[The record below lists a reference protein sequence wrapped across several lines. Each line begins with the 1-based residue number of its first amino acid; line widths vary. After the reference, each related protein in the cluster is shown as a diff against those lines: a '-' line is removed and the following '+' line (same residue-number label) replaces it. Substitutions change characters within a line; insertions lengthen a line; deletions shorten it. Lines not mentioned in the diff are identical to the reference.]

1 MPSIAYLDFKYER
14 ISTVNKI
21 YDNAITLT
29 ALVDDCHIGFYASD
43 RSYIYLSISYDNGMT
58 WTDVH
63 LPDKS
68 NFYYLDTIDTGQTI
82 MIAGRE
88 NHHNYGCK
96 GLHIFSEQD
105 NYFNVSGNLTSLLDS
120 DIALVERE
128 WSLAISMMNNCFD
141 NLFGTFTNSN
151 TTYRAYI
158 KDASG
163 LIFPNLKPTPYMYAR
178 MFMGCTSLETAP
190 VTLTTHVNS
199 SSSCYANMFRGC
211 SSLTTAP
218 KLPATK
224 LGDQCY
230 ANMFRECTS
239 LTVAPELPATSLSM
253 LCYQE
258 MFKGCTSLGVAPR
271 LNATTL
277 NFQCYESM
285 FEGCT
290 SLTTAPELPATTLYG
305 RCYRYMFK
313 GCTSLTTAPE
323 LPATSLASECYTYMF
338 EDCENLNYIKIL
350 ATSWPANTYLEDHI
364 TGWVTNVAP
373 TGTFVKDINTTYEI
387 DSDSGVP
394 IGWTVYN
401 TGEYIPQ
408 NYTVSLIVY
417 PDDSYG
423 TVSGAGTYQ
432 GGTLVTVMAAPS
444 DGYIFTGW
452 VTPNGTTVSTNPT
465 YTFTITRNERF
476 AAYFEVAPVITYYD
490 VLLFQNPSIGATLTG
505 NGVYADGDT
514 ATVTAS
520 NVEGYNF
527 IGWYLDNECVSSS
540 NTYSFTVTN
549 TVELTAKYEVIPP
562 EPQYYTVN
570 VYNSYP
576 DLGTVSG
583 GGRYLEGTSV
593 TITATPKPGCSF
605 ITWIYNGIDFSP
617 NQSVTFTVTQD
628 VDFGAKFATNY
639 YQQYFTMEALE
650 SGGKFILNFRRLP
663 SGSSIQVKYNNEAWI
678 TITSNSSLLN
688 KDWTLDINNGN
699 TLNIGDKISLRRLYR
714 GRYQSNEYYI
724 MVGSTKKYAV
734 YGNIA
739 SIYSSHDDVNNMTDT
754 LYAGINLDTMNNDDT
769 YRSLFECTDQYGT
782 NQYGNKLIDAS
793 NLVLPFTTLADY
805 AYQNMFGSCTGLLY
819 TPTLPATVLAYA
831 CYANMFS
838 NCHSLKNA
846 PALPATTMAQACY
859 SMMFAYC
866 HSLVNAP
873 TLSAT
878 TLAQWCYENMF
889 FQCQSLT
896 TAPALPATTLAISCY
911 SNMFGEC
918 TSLVNAPALPATTLN
933 DWCYSQMF
941 SECRALVNAPDLPA
955 TTLVNYCYQSMFS
968 NCSSLNNI
976 KCLATSINANGATT
990 GWMYGVSEIG
1000 TFTKDPNAT
1009 WSTGQD
1015 GIPTGWTVVDAN

>member
-14 ISTVNKI
+14 TSTVNKI

-29 ALVDDCHIGFYASD
+29 ALVDDCQIGFYVSAG
-43 RSYIYLSISYDNGMT
+43 SYINISISYDNGMT
-58 WTDVH
+58 WTDIH
-63 LPDKS
+63 FSNES
-68 NFYYLDTIDTGQTI
+68 NFYYPDPIDTSQTI
-82 MIAGRE
+82 MIAGHE

-96 GLHIFSEQD
+96 GLHIFSKED

-128 WSLAISMMNNCFD
+128 WSLAIRMMNNCFD

-163 LIFPNLKPTPYMYAR
+163 LIFPDLDHAPYMYAR
-178 MFMGCTSLETAP
+178 MFKGCTSLETAP
-190 VTLTTHVNS
+190 VTLTTNINS
-199 SSSCYANMFRGC
+199 SSSCYGMFEGC
-211 SSLTTAP
+211 TSLTIAP
-218 KLPATK
+218 KLPATT
-224 LGDQCY
+224 LNDWCY
-230 ANMFRECTS
+230 SQMFRECTS
-239 LTVAPELPATSLSM
+239 LTVAPELPATSLAM

-258 MFKGCTSLGVAPR
+258 MFKGCTSLTVAPR

-277 NFQCYESM
+277 EIQCYESM

-290 SLTTAPELPATTLYG
+290 SLATAPELPATTLDG

-338 EDCENLNYIKIL
+338 EDCKNLNYIKIL
-350 ATSWPANTYLEDHI
+350 ATSWPTNTYLEDHI

-408 NYTVSLIVY
+408 NYTVSLIVN

-444 DGYIFTGW
+444 DGYIFTKW
-452 VTPNGTTVSTNPT
+452 VTPNGTTVSTDPT

-527 IGWYLDNECVSSS
+527 IGWYLDNERVSSS

-605 ITWIYNGIDFSP
+605 IAWMYNGSEFSS
-617 NQSVTFTVTQD
+617 NQSITFTVTQD

-650 SGGKFILNFRRLP
+650 SGGKFILDFSRLP
-663 SGSSIQVKYNNEAWI
+663 SGSSIQVKYNNEAWM

-688 KDWTLDINNGN
+688 KDWALDINNGN
-699 TLNIGDKISLRRLYR
+699 TLNVGDKISLRRLYR
-714 GRYQSNEYYI
+714 GIYTNNEYYI

-739 SIYSSHDDVNNMTDT
+739 SIYSSHDDVNNITDT
-754 LYAGINLDTMNNDDT
+754 VYAGINLDTMNNNDT
-769 YRSLFECTDQYGT
+769 YRSLFECTG
-782 NQYGNKLIDAS
+782 QYGNQLIDAI

-805 AYQNMFGSCTGLLY
+805 AYQNMFGSCTELLY
-819 TPTLPATVLAYA
+819 APTLPATVLAQG

-838 NCHSLKNA
+838 MCYSLKNA

-873 TLSAT
+873 TLPAT
-878 TLAQWCYENMF
+878 TLAQWCYEYMF

-896 TAPALPATTLAISCY
+896 TAPTLPATTLAISCY

-941 SECRALVNAPDLPA
+941 SECTSLVNAPDLPA
-955 TTLVNYCYQSMFS
+955 TTLVKYCYQSMFS

-990 GWMYGVSEIG
+990 GWIVGVPETG

-1015 GIPTGWTVVDAN
+1015 GIPTGWTVVDAS

>member
-1 MPSIAYLDFKYER
+1 MPNIAYLDFKYER
-14 ISTVNKI
+14 TSTVNKI

-29 ALVDDCHIGFYASD
+29 ALVDDCHIGFYVSD
-43 RSYIYLSISYDNGMT
+43 RSYINLSISYDNGMT
-58 WTDVH
+58 WTDIH
-63 LPDKS
+63 LPGES
-68 NFYYLDTIDTGQTI
+68 NFYYPDPIDTGQTI
-82 MIAGRE
+82 MIAGHE
-88 NHHNYGCK
+88 NHHYYGCK
-96 GLHIFSEQD
+96 GLHIFSEED

-128 WSLAISMMNNCFD
+128 WSLAISMMNNCFN
-141 NLFGTFTNSN
+141 NLFGAFTNSN

-163 LIFPNLKPTPYMYAR
+163 LIFPDLKPTSYMYAR

-190 VTLTTHVNS
+190 VTLTTNINS
-199 SSSCYANMFRGC
+199 SHSCYGMFWGC

-218 KLPATK
+218 KLPATT
-224 LGDQCY
+224 LASWCY
-230 ANMFRECTS
+230 CQMFRECTS
-239 LTVAPELPATSLSM
+239 LTVAPELPATSLAM

-258 MFKGCTSLGVAPR
+258 MFKGCTSLTVAPR

-277 NFQCYESM
+277 NPQCYESM

-290 SLTTAPELPATTLYG
+290 SLTTAPELPA
-305 RCYRYMFK
+305 K
-313 GCTSLTTAPE
+313 
-323 LPATSLASECYTYMF
+323 SLASECYTYMF
-338 EDCENLNYIKIL
+338 EDCEKLNYIKIL

-364 TGWVTNVAP
+364 TGWVTNVAH

-408 NYTVSLIVY
+408 NYTVSLIVI

-444 DGYIFTGW
+444 DGYIFTKW
-452 VTPNGTTVSTNPT
+452 VTPNGTTVSTDPT

-527 IGWYLDNECVSSS
+527 IGWYLDNELVSSS
-540 NTYSFTVTN
+540 NTYSFTVKN

-650 SGGKFILNFRRLP
+650 SGGKFILNLRRLT
-663 SGSSIQVKYNNEAWI
+663 SDSSIQVKYNNEAWI

-714 GRYQSNEYYI
+714 GSYSSNEKYI

-739 SIYSSHDDVNNMTDT
+739 SIYSSYDDVNNMTDT
-754 LYAGINLDTMNNDDT
+754 LYAGINLDTMNNNDT

-782 NQYGNKLIDAS
+782 NQYGNQLIDAS
-793 NLVLPFTTLADY
+793 NLVLPFTTLAY
-805 AYQNMFGSCTGLLY
+805 WAYKSMFKGCTELLY
-819 TPTLPATVLAYA
+819 APTLPATVLAQD
-831 CYANMFS
+831 CYAYMFS
-838 NCHSLKNA
+838 TCFSLKNA
-846 PALPATTMAQACY
+846 PALPATILADGCY

-878 TLAQWCYENMF
+878 TLAQWCYEYMF

-896 TAPALPATTLAISCY
+896 TAPALPATTLNNWCY
-911 SNMFGEC
+911 SGMFNEC

-941 SECRALVNAPDLPA
+941 SECTSLVNAPDLPA
-955 TTLVNYCYQSMFS
+955 TTLVKYCYQSMFS

-976 KCLATSINANGATT
+976 KCLATSINANGATN
-990 GWMYGVSEIG
+990 GWMVGVSETG

-1009 WSTGQD
+1009 WGTGQD
-1015 GIPTGWTVVDAN
+1015 GIPTGWTVVDARKCTI

>member
-14 ISTVNKI
+14 TSTVNKI

-29 ALVDDCHIGFYASD
+29 ALVDDCQIGFYVSD
-43 RSYIYLSISYDNGMT
+43 QSYIYLSISYDNGMT
-58 WTDVH
+58 WTDIH
-63 LPDKS
+63 FSGDS
-68 NFYYLDTIDTGQTI
+68 NFYYPATIDTGQTI
-82 MIAGRE
+82 MIAGHE

-96 GLHIFSEQD
+96 GLHIFSEEE

-128 WSLAISMMNNCFD
+128 WPLAISMMNNCFN

-163 LIFPNLKPTPYMYAR
+163 LIFPNLKPAPYMYAR

-199 SSSCYANMFRGC
+199 SSSCYGMFWGC

-218 KLPATK
+218 KLPATT
-224 LGDQCY
+224 LSDWCY
-230 ANMFRECTS
+230 SQMFRECTS
-239 LTVAPELPATSLSM
+239 LTVAPELPATSLAM

-258 MFKGCTSLGVAPR
+258 MFKGCTSLTVAPR

-277 NFQCYESM
+277 NIQCYVSM

-290 SLTTAPELPATTLYG
+290 SLTTAPELPATTLDG

-313 GCTSLTTAPE
+313 GCTSLAKAPE

-350 ATSWPANTYLEDHI
+350 ATSWPTNTYLEDHI
-364 TGWVTNVAP
+364 TGWVTNVAH

-408 NYTVSLIVY
+408 NYTVSLFIY

-444 DGYIFTGW
+444 DGYIFTKW
-452 VTPNGTTVSTNPT
+452 VTPNGTTVSTDPT

-527 IGWYLDNECVSSS
+527 IGWYLDNERVSSS
-540 NTYSFTVTN
+540 NTYSFTVKN

-605 ITWIYNGIDFSP
+605 IAWLYNGSEFSS

-714 GRYQSNEYYI
+714 GIYQSNEYYI

-754 LYAGINLDTMNNDDT
+754 VYAGINLDTMNNTDT
-769 YRSLFECTDQYGT
+769 YRLLFGRTDQNGTGLYG
-782 NQYGNKLIDAS
+782 KLIDAS

-805 AYQNMFGSCTGLLY
+805 AYQNMFSLCNELLY
-819 TPTLPATVLAYA
+819 APALPATTLAPD
-831 CYANMFS
+831 CYSYMFS
-838 NCHSLKNA
+838 ACFSLKNA
-846 PALPATTMAQACY
+846 PALPATTLAPGCY
-859 SMMFAYC
+859 SMMFGYC
-866 HSLVNAP
+866 H
-873 TLSAT
+873 
-878 TLAQWCYENMF
+878 
-889 FQCQSLT
+889 
-896 TAPALPATTLAISCY
+896 
-911 SNMFGEC
+911 
-918 TSLVNAPALPATTLN
+918 SLVNAPALPATTLN
-933 DWCYSQMF
+933 DWCYNCMFFQCQSLTTAPALPATVLAWGCYSSMFNECTSLTTAPALPATTLNGLCYDCMF
-941 SECRALVNAPDLPA
+941 SECRSLVNAPDLPA
-955 TTLVNYCYQSMFS
+955 TTLVKYCYQLMFG

-976 KCLATSINANGATT
+976 KCLATSINAKGATN
-990 GWMYGVSEIG
+990 GWMVGVSETG

-1015 GIPTGWTVVDAN
+1015 GIPTGWTVVDAR

>member
-14 ISTVNKI
+14 TSTVNKI

-29 ALVDDCHIGFYASD
+29 ALVDDCQIGFYVSD
-43 RSYIYLSISYDNGMT
+43 QSYIYLSISYDNGMT
-58 WTDVH
+58 WTDIH
-63 LPDKS
+63 LPGES
-68 NFYYLDTIDTGQTI
+68 NFYYPDPIDTGQTI

-96 GLHIFSEQD
+96 GLHIFSEED

-120 DIALVERE
+120 DISLVERE
-128 WSLAISMMNNCFD
+128 WPLSIKMMNNCFD

-163 LIFPNLKPTPYMYAR
+163 LIFPDLKPASYMYAR
-178 MFMGCTSLETAP
+178 MFRGCTSLETAP
-190 VTLTTHVNS
+190 VTLTTHANN
-199 SSSCYANMFRGC
+199 SSSCYGMFEGC
-211 SSLTTAP
+211 TSLTTAP

-224 LGDQCY
+224 LAYGCY
-230 ANMFRECTS
+230 QDMFRECTS
-239 LTVAPELPATSLSM
+239 LTVAPELPATSLAM

-258 MFKGCTSLGVAPR
+258 MFKGCTSLTVAPR

-277 NFQCYESM
+277 EIQCYESM

-290 SLTTAPELPATTLYG
+290 SLTTAPELPATTLDG

-364 TGWVTNVAP
+364 TGWVTNVAH

-408 NYTVSLIVY
+408 NYTVSLIVN

-432 GGTLVTVMAAPS
+432 GGTLVTIMAAPS

-452 VTPNGTTVSTNPT
+452 VTPKGTTVSTDPT

-490 VLLFQNPSIGATLTG
+490 VLLFQNPIIGATLTG

-527 IGWYLDNECVSSS
+527 IGWYLDNERVSSS

-688 KDWTLDINNGN
+688 KDWILDINNGN

-714 GRYQSNEYYI
+714 GIYQSNEKYI

-739 SIYSSHDDVNNMTDT
+739 SIYSSYDDVNNMTDT
-754 LYAGINLDTMNNDDT
+754 LYAGINLDTMNNNDT

-782 NQYGNKLIDAS
+782 NQYGNQLIDAS

-805 AYQNMFGSCTGLLY
+805 AYQNMFGSCTELLY

-838 NCHSLKNA
+838 MCYSLKNA

-873 TLSAT
+873 TLPAT
-878 TLAQWCYENMF
+878 TLAQWCYEYMF

-918 TSLVNAPALPATTLN
+918 TSLTTAPALPATTLN

-941 SECRALVNAPDLPA
+941 SECTSLVNAPDLPA
-955 TTLVNYCYQSMFS
+955 TTLVKYCYQSMFS

-976 KCLATSINANGATT
+976 KCLATSINTNGATN
-990 GWMYGVSEIG
+990 GWMFGVSETG

-1009 WSTGQD
+1009 WSAGQD
-1015 GIPTGWTVVDAN
+1015 GIPTGWTVVDAR

>member
-14 ISTVNKI
+14 TSIVNKI

-29 ALVDDCHIGFYASD
+29 ALVDDCQIGFYAPD
-43 RSYIYLSISYDNGMT
+43 ESYIYLSISYDNGMT
-58 WTDVH
+58 WTDIH
-63 LPDKS
+63 FTRGS
-68 NFYYLDTIDTGQTI
+68 NFYYPDPIDAAKTI
-82 MIAGRE
+82 MVVGHE

-96 GLHIFSEQD
+96 GLHIFSNEN

-128 WSLAISMMNNCFD
+128 WSLAIRMMDNCFD
-141 NLFGTFTNSN
+141 SLFGTFTNSN

-163 LIFPNLKPTPYMYAR
+163 LIFPNLKPTSSMYAR
-178 MFMGCTSLETAP
+178 MFRGCTSLETAP
-190 VTLTTHVNS
+190 VTLTTNINS
-199 SSSCYANMFRGC
+199 SSSCYESMFEGC
-211 SSLTTAP
+211 TSLTTAP
-218 KLPATK
+218 ELPATK
-224 LGDQCY
+224 LNDWCY
-230 ANMFRECTS
+230 SQMFRECTS
-239 LTVAPELPATSLSM
+239 LTVAPELPATTLATY
-253 LCYQE
+253 CYGN
-258 MFKGCTSLGVAPR
+258 MFKGCTSLTIAPR

-277 NFQCYESM
+277 EFQCYESM

-338 EDCENLNYIKIL
+338 EDCEKLNYIKIL

-364 TGWVTNVAP
+364 TGWVTNVAH

-387 DSDSGVP
+387 DSNNGVP

-408 NYTVSLIVY
+408 NYTVSLFVF

-432 GGTLVTVMAAPS
+432 GGTLVTIMAAPS
-444 DGYIFTGW
+444 DGYIFTRW
-452 VTPNGTTVSTNPT
+452 ETPKGKIVSTDPT
-465 YTFTITRNERF
+465 YTFTINRNERL
-476 AAYFEVAPVITYYD
+476 AAFFEVAPVITHYD

-527 IGWYLDNECVSSS
+527 IGWYLDNERVSLS

-549 TVELTAKYEVIPP
+549 TVELTAKYKVIPS

-605 ITWIYNGIDFSP
+605 ITWIHNGIDFSP

-628 VDFGAKFATNY
+628 VDFEAKFAINY
-639 YQQYFTMEALE
+639 YQQYLTMEALE
-650 SGGKFILNFRRLP
+650 SGGKFILNFSSLP
-663 SGSSIQVKYNNEAWI
+663 SGSSIQVKYNNEPWN

-714 GRYQSNEYYI
+714 GIYQSNEYYI
-724 MVGSTKKYAV
+724 TVGSTKKYAV

-754 LYAGINLDTMNNDDT
+754 LYAGINLDTMNNNET
-769 YRSLFECTDQYGT
+769 YSALFVYADRYGT
-782 NQYGNKLIDAS
+782 NQYGNHLIDAS
-793 NLVLPFTTLADY
+793 TLVLPFTTLADSCY
-805 AYQNMFGSCTGLLY
+805 EYMFSGCTSL
-819 TPTLPATVLAYA
+819 TAAPELPATTLANS
-831 CYANMFS
+831 CYVGMFS
-838 NCHSLKNA
+838 MCYSLKNA
-846 PALPATTMAQACY
+846 PALPATTMAPECY
-859 SMMFAYC
+859 GSMFAYC

-878 TLAQWCYENMF
+878 TLARGCYASMF
-889 FQCQSLT
+889 FQCKSLT
-896 TAPALPATTLAISCY
+896 TAPALPATTMATGCY
-911 SNMFGEC
+911 ESMFGEC
-918 TSLVNAPALPATTLN
+918 YSLVNAPALPATTLN

-955 TTLVNYCYQSMFS
+955 TTLVKYCYQSMFG

-976 KCLATSINANGATT
+976 KCLSTNINANGATN
-990 GWMYGVSEIG
+990 GWMVGVSETG

-1015 GIPTGWTVVDAN
+1015 GIPTGWTVVDAS

>member
-14 ISTVNKI
+14 TSTVNKI

-29 ALVDDCHIGFYASD
+29 ALVDDCQIGFYVSD
-43 RSYIYLSISYDNGMT
+43 RSYIYLLISYDNGMT
-58 WTDVH
+58 WTDIY
-63 LPDKS
+63 LQDGS
-68 NFYYLDTIDTGQTI
+68 NFYYPDPIDAGKTI

-96 GLHIFSEQD
+96 GLHIFSEED

-128 WSLAISMMNNCFD
+128 WSLASSMMNNCFD

-178 MFMGCTSLETAP
+178 MFMGCTSLEIAP
-190 VTLTTHVNS
+190 VTLTTYANN
-199 SSSCYANMFRGC
+199 SSSCYGMFEGC
-211 SSLTTAP
+211 TSLTTAP

-224 LGDQCY
+224 LGYQCY

-239 LTVAPELPATSLSM
+239 LTVAPELPATTLATF
-253 LCYQE
+253 CYQE

-277 NFQCYESM
+277 DIQCYESM

-290 SLTTAPELPATTLYG
+290 SLSTAPELPATSLDS

-323 LPATSLASECYTYMF
+323 LPATSLAYECYTYMF

-350 ATSWPANTYLEDHI
+350 ATSWPTNTYLEDHI

-432 GGTLVTVMAAPS
+432 GGTLVTIMAAPS

-452 VTPNGTTVSTNPT
+452 VTPKGTTVSTDPT
-465 YTFTITRNERF
+465 YTFTITHNEYF

-527 IGWYLDNECVSSS
+527 IGWYLDNERVSSS

-650 SGGKFILNFRRLP
+650 GGGKFILNFRLLP

-754 LYAGINLDTMNNDDT
+754 LYAGINLDTMNNNDT

-782 NQYGNKLIDAS
+782 NQYGNQLIDAS

-805 AYQNMFGSCTGLLY
+805 AYQNMFGSCTELLY

-838 NCHSLKNA
+838 MCYSLKNA

-873 TLSAT
+873 TLPAT
-878 TLAQWCYENMF
+878 TLAQWCYEYMF

-941 SECRALVNAPDLPA
+941 SECTSLVNAPDLPA
-955 TTLVNYCYQSMFS
+955 TTLVKYCYQSMFS

-976 KCLATSINANGATT
+976 KCLATSINANGATN
-990 GWMYGVSEIG
+990 GWMVGVSETG

-1015 GIPTGWTVVDAN
+1015 GIPTGWTVVDAR

>member
-14 ISTVNKI
+14 TSTVNKI

-29 ALVDDCHIGFYASD
+29 ALVDDCHIGFYVSD
-43 RSYIYLSISYDNGMT
+43 RSYINLSISYDNGMT
-58 WTDVH
+58 WTDIH
-63 LPDKS
+63 LPGES
-68 NFYYLDTIDTGQTI
+68 NFYYPDPIDTGQTI
-82 MIAGRE
+82 MIAGHE
-88 NHHNYGCK
+88 NHHYYGCK
-96 GLHIFSEQD
+96 GLHIFSEED

-128 WSLAISMMNNCFD
+128 WSLAISMMNNCFN
-141 NLFGTFTNSN
+141 NLFGAFTYSN

-158 KDASG
+158 KDASC
-163 LIFPNLKPTPYMYAR
+163 LIFPDLKPTSYMYAR

-190 VTLTTHVNS
+190 VTLTTNINS
-199 SSSCYANMFRGC
+199 SYSCYGMFWGC

-218 KLPATK
+218 KLPATT
-224 LGDQCY
+224 LASWCY
-230 ANMFRECTS
+230 CQMFRECTS
-239 LTVAPELPATSLSM
+239 LTVAPELPATSLAM

-258 MFKGCTSLGVAPR
+258 MFKGCTSLSVAPR

-277 NFQCYESM
+277 NIQCYESM

-290 SLTTAPELPATTLYG
+290 SLTTAPELPATTLDG

-338 EDCENLNYIKIL
+338 EDCEKLNYIKIL

-364 TGWVTNVAP
+364 TGWVTNVAH

-408 NYTVSLIVY
+408 NYTVSLIVI

-444 DGYIFTGW
+444 DGYIFTKW
-452 VTPNGTTVSTNPT
+452 VTPNGTTVSTDPT

-505 NGVYADGDT
+505 NGVYAAGDT

-520 NVEGYNF
+520 KVEGYNF
-527 IGWYLDNECVSSS
+527 IGWYLDNERVSSS

-605 ITWIYNGIDFSP
+605 IAWLYNGSEFSS

-650 SGGKFILNFRRLP
+650 SGGKFILNFRSLP
-663 SGSSIQVKYNNEAWI
+663 SGSSIQVKYNNESWI
-678 TITSNSSLLN
+678 TITSDSSLLN
-688 KDWTLDINNGN
+688 KDWALDINNGN

-714 GRYQSNEYYI
+714 GRCTSYEYYI

-754 LYAGINLDTMNNDDT
+754 VYAGINLDIMNNDES
-769 YRSLFECTDQYGT
+769 YHSLFECTDQNDT
-782 NQYGNKLIDAS
+782 NQYGNQLIDAS

-805 AYQNMFGSCTGLLY
+805 AYESLFTLCFSLHNA
-819 TPTLPATVLAYA
+819 PTLPATTLRLSCYDSMFYCCTSLATAPALPATTLAQTCYGSMFA
-831 CYANMFS
+831 CCY
-838 NCHSLKNA
+838 SLVNA
-846 PALPATTMAQACY
+846 PALPATT
-859 SMMFAYC
+859 
-866 HSLVNAP
+866 
-873 TLSAT
+873 
-878 TLAQWCYENMF
+878 LAHWCYTHMF
-889 FQCQSLT
+889 YKCTSLT
-896 TAPALPATTLAISCY
+896 TAPALPATTLATSCY

-918 TSLVNAPALPATTLN
+918 TSLVNAPALPATTLK
-933 DWCYSQMF
+933 DWCYGQMF
-941 SECRALVNAPDLPA
+941 RECTSLVNAPDLPA
-955 TTLVNYCYQSMFS
+955 PTLVTNCYQSMFS

-976 KCLATSINANGATT
+976 KCLATRINANGATRY
-990 GWMYGVSEIG
+990 WMFGVSETG

-1015 GIPTGWTVVDAN
+1015 GIPTSWTVVDAR

>member
-14 ISTVNKI
+14 TSTVNKI

-29 ALVDDCHIGFYASD
+29 ALVDDCHIGFYALD
-43 RSYIYLSISYDNGMT
+43 QSYIYLSISYDNGMT
-58 WTDVH
+58 WADVH

-68 NFYYLDTIDTGQTI
+68 NFYYLDPIDTGQTI
-82 MIAGRE
+82 MIVGHV

-128 WSLAISMMNNCFD
+128 WPLSIGMMSGCFD

-163 LIFPNLKPTPYMYAR
+163 LIFPNLKPAPNMYAR

-190 VTLTTHVNS
+190 VTLTTNVNS
-199 SSSCYANMFRGC
+199 SYSCYGMFKGC
-211 SSLTTAP
+211 TSLTTAP
-218 KLPATK
+218 KLPATT
-224 LGDQCY
+224 LSDWCY
-230 ANMFRECTS
+230 CQMFRECTS
-239 LTVAPELPATSLSM
+239 LTVAPELPATSVKM

-277 NFQCYESM
+277 EIQCYESM

-290 SLTTAPELPATTLYG
+290 SLTTAPELPATTLDG

-313 GCTSLTTAPE
+313 GCTSLVKAPE

-408 NYTVSLIVY
+408 NYTVSLIVN

-444 DGYIFTGW
+444 DGYIFTAW
-452 VTPNGTTVSTNPT
+452 VTPNGTTVSTDPT
-465 YTFTITRNERF
+465 YTFTITRNEMF

-520 NVEGYNF
+520 KVEGYNF
-527 IGWYLDNECVSSS
+527 IGWYLDNELVSSS

-605 ITWIYNGIDFSP
+605 IAWLYNGSEFSS

-663 SGSSIQVKYNNEAWI
+663 SGSSIQVKYNNESWI

-714 GRYQSNEYYI
+714 GIYQSNEYFI

-754 LYAGINLDTMNNDDT
+754 LYAGINLDTMNNNDT
-769 YRSLFECTDQYGT
+769 YRLLFGCTDQNGT
-782 NQYGNKLIDAS
+782 NLYGKLIDAS
-793 NLVLPFTTLADY
+793 NLVLPFTTLVDD
-805 AYQNMFGSCTGLLY
+805 AYESMFESCTELLY
-819 TPTLPATVLAYA
+819 PPTLPATTLAPA
-831 CYANMFS
+831 CYSSMFEY
-838 NCHSLKNA
+838 CHSLKNA

-873 TLSAT
+873 TLPAT
-878 TLAQWCYENMF
+878 TLAQRCYAYMF

-911 SNMFGEC
+911 LSMFREC
-918 TSLVNAPALPATTLN
+918 ASLVNAPALPATTLN
-933 DWCYSQMF
+933 NLCYSEMF
-941 SECRALVNAPDLPA
+941 SECHSLKKAPDLPA
-955 TTLVNYCYQSMFS
+955 TTLVEYCYQSMFS

-976 KCLATSINANGATT
+976 KCLATSINANGATN
-990 GWMYGVSEIG
+990 GWMVGVSETG

-1009 WSTGQD
+1009 WNTGQD
-1015 GIPTGWTVVDAN
+1015 GIPTSWTVVDAR